1 MKILAITRAQSAF
14 LALAGVALLVGGWVR
29 AEEKPAEKPPEK
41 PADTPPA
48 NAFADEPPFVYDDG
62 GRRDPFTFTKPII
75 TKNESVPGQPDQIS
89 PNTVVILKEQAER
102 SYNTAEQLMMAGNA
116 REAITACDKG
126 LEAFREFK
134 NIEEVPDLQEMRERL
149 FRLRKAAD
157 RLRTRSDAEQAFK
170 NLNLRVSGVVAR
182 DRDSRAIVNNKVV
195 GKGDLILAS
204 DNSEGAIVDDIVP
217 GRVIVRFRG
226 YKMVLD
232 VAQ

>member
-1 MKILAITRAQSAF
+1 MKNQAVTRMRGA
-14 LALAGVALLVGGWVR
+14 LLAGAGICLLAGGWAR
-29 AEEKPAEKPPEK
+29 AEEKAGEKPPDK
-41 PADTPPA
+41 PAEAPPVST
-48 NAFADEPPFVYDDG
+48 FADEPPFVYDDG

-75 TKNESVPGQPDQIS
+75 APTETAPGPDQIAPS
-89 PNTVVILKEQAER
+89 TLIVLKEQAER
-102 SYNTAEQLMMAGNA
+102 NYLLAEQLMMAGNP

-126 LEAFREFK
+126 LEGFREIK
-134 NIEEVPDLQEMRERL
+134 NIEEVPDLQDMRERL

-157 RLRTRSDAEQAFK
+157 RLRSRADAEQAFK

-217 GRVIVRFRG
+217 GRVVVRFRG